1 MVEATV
7 EAMVEAT
14 VIHTVEPRMLVAFLF
29 LLFDQ
34 TKCQE
39 GQEATEVD
47 TAAMVATAAAMVDKV
62 ATEVHT
68 AKEVDMA
75 KEDTARDFNFR
86 VDTDS
91 VSWSSPTQATLA

>member
-1 MVEATV
+1 VAKAMVVAGMEWTRTAAEADMVEATV

-14 VIHTVEPRMLVAFLF
+14 VIHT
-29 LLFDQ
+29 
-34 TKCQE
+34 E